1 MKGLIQLTVEVD
13 YDQMI
18 TEDKLEALHAYTGK
32 DTEEALRQHHFE
44 QLCKSV
50 VSVVDNRPFTRFDI
64 HGSFV
69 PNEIPQEED
78 VKEEV
83 EEMQIPAPAPFMGS
97 DEEWKELV
105 EANRSEK
112 AINHLDEDIEMIS
125 LKKGMP
131 TQIKVNDAMKY
142 ALENKTGV
150 LVNSDTENSLIKS
163 YNGFPV
169 VVEGMEELYIIEYK
183 EYTSSEVKQYHRTAE
198 ELN

>member
-13 YDQMI
+13 YNQMI

-32 DTEEALRQHHFE
+32 TTEEALRQHHFE
-44 QLCKSV
+44 QLCKGIV
-50 VSVVDNRPFTRFDI
+50 ATVDNRPFTRFDI
-64 HGSFV
+64 QGSFV

-112 AINHLDEDIEMIS
+112 AINHLDEDIEKLSMEW
-125 LKKGMP
+125 GMP
-131 TQIKVNDAMKY
+131 TTIKVNEFMKN
-142 ALENKTGV
+142 ALENKIGI
-150 LVNSDTENSLIKS
+150 LLDSATENGLITS

-169 VVEGMEELYIIEYK
+169 AVEGMEELYIIEYK
-183 EYTSSEVKQYHRTAE
+183 EYTSNEVRQHHRTAE